1 MRIIFSL
8 LLVGISLPIFSQS
21 QVVMQ
26 QTIKDQATTM
36 LEAFED
42 HNYDKLLDYTYPKI
56 FELSGGK
63 ATKTTKSIT
72 TVLTTKPVL
81 MYLKQLKKMPLL
93 LPDFN

>member
-26 QTIKDQATTM
+26 HTIKDQATTM

-63 ATKTTKSIT
+63 ATMLEIIQESMQELELAGYI
-72 TVLTTKPVL
+72 V
-81 MYLKQLKKMPLL
+81 
-93 LPDFN
+93 DSANIG